1 MFDPYGLK
9 ERYSTLVEWNG
20 RWINYWT
27 YTTDRDKQHY
37 DRDSQ
42 SITGTRQAQAE
53 QLDNDIALLDSGIYE
68 MTATAPK
75 PPDTSG
81 STSDTEVAAPRRRK
95 RDLLRKKQSDLEK
108 TKAKPTKRHFVVL
121 PTGLG
126 RVFGG
131 WENWEQVSI
140 LGVTDEVEA
149 HTGLFIPQRNLD
161 YAHFVNRV
169 ADRVLDWCKKS

>member
-1 MFDPYGLK
+1 M
-9 ERYSTLVEWNG
+9 
-20 RWINYWT
+20 
-27 YTTDRDKQHY
+27 DRDKQHR
-37 DRDSQ
+37 DGDSQ
-42 SITGTRQAQAE
+42 SITSTRQAQAE

-68 MTATAPK
+68 TTVTALK
-75 PPDTSG
+75 RDISG

-95 RDLLRKKQSDLEK
+95 RDLLRTKQSDLEK
-108 TKAKPTKRHFVVL
+108 TKTKPTKRHFVVL

-161 YAHFVNRV
+161 YAHFVDRV